1 MSGPIRSGEELPL
14 AALAAWLQLPAVTVT
29 QYPGGHSNLTY
40 HLSAPGHE
48 SILRRPPLGPIPPKA
63 HDMVREFRVL
73 AAVHP
78 HFPLAPWPL
87 ALCDDPAIL
96 GAPFFLME
104 PRPGL
109 ILREPYTHA
118 DPAALSQSFVD
129 TLVQLHSVPLTE
141 PALAALGK
149 PTGFVAR
156 QVAGWSDRWRR
167 AATPHSPDATRL
179 LHYLETHLP
188 PEAPPTLVHND
199 FKLDNVVL
207 DGARITAVLDWE
219 MTTLGDPLIDLGL
232 TLTYWDHAP
241 GSPSAPGWFS
251 RAELAAAWS
260 RQTGRSLAHLP
271 YHEVLGRFKL
281 AVILQQ
287 IYTRWVHGQTQD
299 PRFAHLDQRVA
310 ALIHQANSLL

>member
-1 MSGPIRSGEELPL
+1 MSGPIRTGEELPL
-14 AALAAWLQLPAVTVT
+14 ANLAAWLRVPSLEVT
-29 QYPGGHSNLTY
+29 QFPGGHSNLTY
-40 HLSAPGHE
+40 HLATPAGDE
-48 SILRRPPLGPIPPKA
+48 YILRRPPLGPIPPKA

-78 HFPLAPWPL
+78 HFPLAPQPL
-87 ALCDDPAIL
+87 ALCEDPAVL

-109 ILREPYTHA
+109 ILREPYSHPHP
-118 DPAALSQSFVD
+118 DALSQSFID
-129 TLVQLHSVPLTE
+129 TLVQLHTVPLTP

-149 PTGFVAR
+149 PAGFVAR

-167 AATPHSPDATRL
+167 ALSPHSPDAARL
-179 LHYLETHLP
+179 LHYLESHLP
-188 PEAPPTLVHND
+188 PESNPTLVHND
-199 FKLDNVVL
+199 YKLDNVVL
-207 DGARITAVLDWE
+207 HSSQITAVLDWE

-232 TLTYWDHAP
+232 ALTYWDHAP
-241 GSPSAPGWFS
+241 ASAWFS

-271 YHEVLGRFKL
+271 YHEILGRFKL

-287 IYTRWVHGQTQD
+287 IYARWLHGQTQD

>member
-1 MSGPIRSGEELPL
+1 MSSPFRPGEELPL
-14 AALAAWLQLPAVTVT
+14 AALAAWLQLPSLTAT
-29 QYPGGHSNLTY
+29 QFPGGHSNLTY

-48 SILRRPPLGPIPPKA
+48 FILRRPPLGPIPPKA

-73 AAVHP
+73 SAVHP
-78 HFPLAPWPL
+78 HFPLAPQPL
-87 ALCDDPAIL
+87 ALCEDPTIL

-109 ILREPYTHA
+109 ILREPYSHPE
-118 DPAALSQSFVD
+118 PAALSQSFVD
-129 TLVQLHSVPLTE
+129 TLVQLHSIPLTHS
-141 PALAALGK
+141 ALAALGK
-149 PTGFVAR
+149 PAGFVAR

-179 LHYLETHLP
+179 LHYLEANLP
-188 PEAPPTLVHND
+188 PESTPTLVHND
-199 FKLDNVVL
+199 YKLDNVVL

-232 TLTYWDHAP
+232 ALTYWDHAP
-241 GSPSAPGWFS
+241 HSGWFS

-260 RQTGRSLAHLP
+260 RQTGRSIAHLP
-271 YHEVLGRFKL
+271 YHEILGRFKL

-287 IYTRWVHGQTQD
+287 IYARWLHGQTQD
-299 PRFAHLDQRVA
+299 PRFASLDQRVA
-310 ALIHQANSLL
+310 ALIHEANSLL

>member
-1 MSGPIRSGEELPL
+1 MTTPTRPGEELHL
-14 AALAAWLQLPAVTVT
+14 AALAAWLQLPSVEVT
-29 QYPGGHSNLTY
+29 QFPGGHSNLTY
-40 HLSAPGHE
+40 QLTTPTQQQL
-48 SILRRPPLGPIPPKA
+48 ILRRPPLGPIPPKA

-73 AAVHP
+73 SAVHP
-78 HFPLAPWPL
+78 HFPLAPKPL

-109 ILREPYTHA
+109 ILREPYAHP

-129 TLVQLHSVPLTE
+129 TLAQLHAVSLAG

-156 QVAGWSDRWRR
+156 QVAGWSERWRR
-167 AATPHSPDATRL
+167 AATPNSPDAARL
-179 LHYLETHLP
+179 LHYLETNLP
-188 PEAPPTLVHND
+188 SEAPPALVHND
-199 FKLDNVVL
+199 YKLDNVVL
-207 DGARITAVLDWE
+207 HGARITAVLDWE

-232 TLTYWDHAP
+232 ALTYWDHAP
-241 GSPSAPGWFS
+241 NSGWFS
-251 RAELAAAWS
+251 RAEFAAAWS
-260 RQTGRSLAHLP
+260 RQTGRSLTHLP

-287 IYTRWVHGQTQD
+287 IYARWCNGQTQD
-299 PRFAHLDQRVA
+299 PRFAHFDQRVA